1 VTLRSRIVDGV
12 FGVLEG
18 AAALYDFVRGI
29 QKRIRRD
36 TDPIPLTRPPAERRS
51 APVTERIPKPPR
63 VPRDLR

>member
-1 VTLRSRIVDGV
+1 MTLRSRIVDGV
-12 FGVLEG
+12 FGALELIG
-18 AAALYDFVRGI
+18 AGYDFIRGI

-36 TDPIPLTRPPAERRS
+36 TDPIPLTRPPAERRP